1 MIFKHRN
8 GMFRS
13 LIVSILALLLIG
25 AGEPP
30 KDGGTGN
37 QAEAQMQIAESLSK
51 ISGAINRIIPED
63 SAKIPCGP
71 DDYRSNDD
79 LCAQWKAADSAK
91 DSACYAFW
99 AMILGAIGTGLLIR
113 TFLETRKTSQR
124 EQRAYLK
131 IGVKATPRHDLLAKN
146 IATFTVE
153 NYGST
158 PALKV
163 KLFTAW
169 FIGDIP
175 LKAETTIE
183 KWGNVGE
190 GSIIHPSQPRDFGV
204 NITLDP
210 DNIAKVIKLEDT
222 DNLYVA
228 AKIDYRDVF
237 GKSHVEQ
244 TCFVIRYTEDSKR
257 ECKPKPA
264 YVQNANRL
272 NSST

>member
-8 GMFRS
+8 GMVRS
-13 LIVSILALLLIG
+13 LIFSILALLLIG

-30 KDGGTGN
+30 KGGGTGN
-37 QAEAQMQIAESLSK
+37 QAEAQKQIAESLSK
-51 ISGAINRIIPED
+51 ISGAINLIIPED

-99 AMILGAIGTGLLIR
+99 AMILGAIGTGLLIW

-131 IGVKATPRHDLLAKN
+131 IGVKGTPRHDLLAKN
-146 IATFTVE
+146 SATFTVE

-163 KLFTAW
+163 KLFTTW
-169 FIGDIP
+169 FIDDIP
-175 LKAETTIE
+175 LEADVTIE
-183 KWGNVGE
+183 TWDNVGD
-190 GSIIHPSQPRDFGV
+190 GSIIHPQQPRDFGV
-204 NITLDP
+204 HIELTADQITQ
-210 DNIAKVIKLEDT
+210 VLELQDT
-222 DNLYVA
+222 NNLYVA
-228 AKIDYRDVF
+228 AKIEYRDVF
-237 GKSHVEQ
+237 GKPHVEQ
-244 TCFVIRYTEDSKR
+244 ACFVIRYTEEAKKVNEPS
-257 ECKPKPA
+257 PA